1 MFKIPLQLLEHR
13 CIQDQRSKV
22 EHEGFCPNKLNS
34 NLWVDAQSTCERECY
49 VDEDCADFEKCCTNV
64 CGLNSCVAARFSDGT
79 PAQPDGEGVTEA
91 PISTAT
97 CEGFICSQQGATC
110 GIWLGQPI
118 CKCQDR
124 CEKEPNFT
132 CASDGLTYF
141 NRCYMDAEACIRGV
155 TITVV
160 TCRFY
165 LAGPPTSPLPQDTT
179 ANPTP
184 TSSQE
189 DPMFPMLYS
198 NPHHQSVYVGGTV
211 SFHCDVTGSPKP
223 DVTWEKQSER
233 REQLVMRP
241 DQMYGNVVIT
251 NIGQLVIYN
260 AQVWDTGIYTALRG
274 TLRGF
279 FEQTTLCP

>member
-13 CIQDQRSKV
+13 CIQDQRLNINGPNTNKIGWIRACLLILLICKLPELSLCASVAGSKV

-34 NLWVDAQSTCERECY
+34 NLWVDAQSTCERECN
-49 VDEDCADFEKCCTNV
+49 VDEVDCADFEKCCTNV

-211 SFHCDVTGSPKP
+211 SFHCDVTGS
-223 DVTWEKQSER
+223 QN
-233 REQLVMRP
+233 LM
-241 DQMYGNVVIT
+241 
-251 NIGQLVIYN
+251 
-260 AQVWDTGIYTALRG
+260 
-274 TLRGF
+274 
-279 FEQTTLCP
+279 